1 MKVVPPVEITPAK
14 MISSNVPENDAPEWA
29 AGTHKQ
35 GSRVI
40 IKDLHT
46 VYEVLAETTTDSPL
60 DGIAKAVP
68 SWMVIG
74 PTNRWKMLNK
84 RVGNTWAIGTF
95 TSNPESIDLTIR
107 PAVRINSIG
116 IVGVRASTIQIKMTV
131 GGEVVYDKT
140 FAMSIKGGGSW
151 YRYYFGAFTTKDNV
165 AQFDLPPFNNADIQ
179 IIASAPGNTA
189 RIGMLVVGMS
199 KDIGWARFGSG
210 VGIESYSSIKEDA
223 FGAVTITPRGKRRV
237 VEFDIAMYANQV
249 STALRVLEPLSDS
262 AALYIGSEAVDWS
275 ITVGRFDR
283 LALINPNVALA
294 EYSLEVRS
302 LM

>member
-14 MISSNVPENDAPEWA
+14 IISNNVPETDYPEWV
-29 AGTHKQ
+29 AGTYAQ
-35 GSRVI
+35 GIRKI
-40 IKDLHT
+40 IAAQHT
-46 VYEVLAETTTDSPL
+46 IYEVLAETTTDSPL

-68 SWMVIG
+68 TWMIVS
-74 PTNRWKMLNK
+74 PTNRWKMFNK
-84 RVGNTWAIGTF
+84 RAGNTWTIGTF

-116 IVGVRASTIQIKMTV
+116 LVGVRASSVQIKMTV
-131 GGEVVYDKT
+131 AGDVVYDKT
-140 FAMSIKGGGSW
+140 FAMSSKSGGSW
-151 YRYYFGAFTTKDNV
+151 YRYYFGQFTTKDNV

-179 IIASAPGNTA
+179 VIASAPGGTA
-189 RIGMLVVGMS
+189 RIGMMVIGMS

-210 VGIESYSSIKEDA
+210 VSIESYSSVKEDA
-223 FGAVTITPRGKRRV
+223 FGGVTIIPRGKRRV
-237 VEFDIAMYANQV
+237 VDFDIAMYANQV
-249 STALRVLEPLSDS
+249 STALRTLEPLSDT
-262 AALYIGSEAVDWS
+262 AALYIGSESVDWS

>member
-14 MISSNVPENDAPEWA
+14 IISNNVPETDYPEWV
-29 AGTHKQ
+29 AGTYTQ
-35 GSRVI
+35 GIRKI
-40 IKDLHT
+40 IAAQHT
-46 VYEVLAETTTDSPL
+46 IYEVLAETTTDSPL

-68 SWMVIG
+68 TWMIVS
-74 PTNRWKMLNK
+74 PTNRWKMFNK
-84 RVGNTWAIGTF
+84 RAGNTWTIGTF

-116 IVGVRASTIQIKMTV
+116 LVGVRASSVRIKITV
-131 GGEVVYDKT
+131 AGDVVYDKT
-140 FAMSIKGGGSW
+140 FSMSIKAGGSW
-151 YRYYFGAFTTKDNV
+151 YRYYFGQFTTKDNV

-179 IIASAPGNTA
+179 VIASAPGGTA
-189 RIGMLVVGMS
+189 RIGMMVIGMS

-210 VGIESYSSIKEDA
+210 VSIESYSSIKEDA
-223 FGAVTITPRGKRRV
+223 FGGVTIIPRGKRRV
-237 VEFDIAMYANQV
+237 VDFDIAMYANQV
-249 STALRVLEPLSDS
+249 STALRTLEPLSDT
-262 AALYIGSEAVDWS
+262 AALYIGSESADWS